1 MEQRFGI
8 EQVCA
13 VGTYTTLQLKAA
25 LTDLSKLYGVSIPTI
40 RSISKRINGLDDKTI
55 EDFLKLACRDGE
67 VKSFVNKYP
76 ELINAIFLI
85 LGQPK
90 APSIHACAM
99 MIFPNEKTLY
109 EWCPVKKQKDMIVSE
124 WEGGELDEAGFL
136 KEDILGIEQLDKFT
150 DILNLIEKNTG
161 KRINLYKDIPLNDP
175 EVFEFFKKGWLG
187 DIFHFGAKGLSN
199 YVTKVQPE
207 SIEDLIACICLYRPG
222 PMENNYHNEFLLRRS
237 GDRETEF
244 PIGSEEILKDSFGL
258 MLTQEHI
265 MLLCQQLAGFS
276 LQKADDVRKC
286 IDGDELFWTKDGA
299 IKIKDLKLYS
309 KVKVSTLDNNF
320 TVKYNSVNRSF
331 SQGIKECV
339 KLNIQGNNDLICTPD
354 HKILT
359 EVGWLEAKD
368 CVGHYVYKDTTRR
381 YGSLN
386 KPKEELYLMTAL
398 LTEGSLGTKNRCNFT
413 NKDRNEIEEFK
424 RCYKV
429 VFDEDCKEYLNNQT
443 DCISLKIKDDNVK
456 QLGLEFVLSDKKK
469 LPDYVFSLNEDCQEY
484 VIAKMIDFDGY
495 VANKRGGFLFGYS
508 SKSFEL
514 IRQMEILFSCLGIV
528 TTTNKRS
535 FDEYPENYYDIGSTD
550 IEDCLK
556 IKKILERYSVKFR
569 QFKFDLEDFNLEAQ
583 SSYKIP
589 FEIWQPIVKKMIDD
603 SGYTCNELLGKN
615 VLNYG
620 INHKINITRNRLSKI
635 LKICGR
641 SKLLESCLRGDFCFR
656 KVISIEEIGKR
667 EVYDFSMEFN
677 CVPQA
682 FVGGI
687 LVHNCMGKKILEKIK
702 SIRPD
707 FVRGYIDRYSR
718 KGVDEEYANDLWS
731 KMEEFGKYAFNKSH
745 AAAYSINGYNS
756 LWLKV
761 HYPIEFWSVTFS
773 RASKDDYPFYIN
785 EIRQSGNIKLNPVDI
800 NKSSTNIVAD
810 KEDGSL
816 YWSINSVNQVGEKAQ
831 EQIIKERGENGP
843 YFSLEEFIDRHNFK
857 NSAVNKSVIENLIY
871 SGAFDVLEQS
881 TSYPN
886 TYRLREYL
894 LNTYRTVHKV
904 KIDKDKDEYELAL
917 SKSKTRED
925 WWWQLQQKKRSGF
938 GFFNYEYLVDKYLS
952 DKVDQG
958 VFSDLKNIEEIADSY
973 KIAMIGG
980 YVLEYEEKNSRKGT
994 FARIILESNYEIIK
1008 VIIYAEIFD
1017 RCKDLV
1023 RTSEKNILLVT
1034 GRIIWSD
1041 FDGCYVLQTLRNSEF
1056 VKLTLA

>member
-161 KRINLYKDIPLNDP
+161 KRINLYKDIPLDDP

-276 LQKADDVRKC
+276 LQKADDVRK
-286 IDGDELFWTKDGA
+286 A
-299 IKIKDLKLYS
+299 
-309 KVKVSTLDNNF
+309 
-320 TVKYNSVNRSF
+320 
-331 SQGIKECV
+331 
-339 KLNIQGNNDLICTPD
+339 
-354 HKILT
+354 
-359 EVGWLEAKD
+359 
-368 CVGHYVYKDTTRR
+368 
-381 YGSLN
+381 
-386 KPKEELYLMTAL
+386 
-398 LTEGSLGTKNRCNFT
+398 
-413 NKDRNEIEEFK
+413 
-424 RCYKV
+424 
-429 VFDEDCKEYLNNQT
+429 
-443 DCISLKIKDDNVK
+443 
-456 QLGLEFVLSDKKK
+456 
-469 LPDYVFSLNEDCQEY
+469 
-484 VIAKMIDFDGY
+484 
-495 VANKRGGFLFGYS
+495 
-508 SKSFEL
+508 
-514 IRQMEILFSCLGIV
+514 
-528 TTTNKRS
+528 
-535 FDEYPENYYDIGSTD
+535 
-550 IEDCLK
+550 
-556 IKKILERYSVKFR
+556 
-569 QFKFDLEDFNLEAQ
+569 
-583 SSYKIP
+583 
-589 FEIWQPIVKKMIDD
+589 
-603 SGYTCNELLGKN
+603 
-615 VLNYG
+615 
-620 INHKINITRNRLSKI
+620 
-635 LKICGR
+635 
-641 SKLLESCLRGDFCFR
+641 
-656 KVISIEEIGKR
+656 
-667 EVYDFSMEFN
+667 
-677 CVPQA
+677 
-682 FVGGI
+682 
-687 LVHNCMGKKILEKIK
+687 MGKKIMEKIK

-952 DKVDQG
+952 DRVDQG

>member
-244 PIGSEEILKDSFGL
+244 PIGGEEILKDSFGL

-276 LQKADDVRKC
+276 LQKADDVRK
-286 IDGDELFWTKDGA
+286 A
-299 IKIKDLKLYS
+299 
-309 KVKVSTLDNNF
+309 
-320 TVKYNSVNRSF
+320 
-331 SQGIKECV
+331 
-339 KLNIQGNNDLICTPD
+339 
-354 HKILT
+354 
-359 EVGWLEAKD
+359 
-368 CVGHYVYKDTTRR
+368 
-381 YGSLN
+381 
-386 KPKEELYLMTAL
+386 
-398 LTEGSLGTKNRCNFT
+398 
-413 NKDRNEIEEFK
+413 
-424 RCYKV
+424 
-429 VFDEDCKEYLNNQT
+429 
-443 DCISLKIKDDNVK
+443 
-456 QLGLEFVLSDKKK
+456 
-469 LPDYVFSLNEDCQEY
+469 
-484 VIAKMIDFDGY
+484 
-495 VANKRGGFLFGYS
+495 
-508 SKSFEL
+508 
-514 IRQMEILFSCLGIV
+514 
-528 TTTNKRS
+528 
-535 FDEYPENYYDIGSTD
+535 
-550 IEDCLK
+550 
-556 IKKILERYSVKFR
+556 
-569 QFKFDLEDFNLEAQ
+569 
-583 SSYKIP
+583 
-589 FEIWQPIVKKMIDD
+589 
-603 SGYTCNELLGKN
+603 
-615 VLNYG
+615 
-620 INHKINITRNRLSKI
+620 
-635 LKICGR
+635 
-641 SKLLESCLRGDFCFR
+641 
-656 KVISIEEIGKR
+656 
-667 EVYDFSMEFN
+667 
-677 CVPQA
+677 
-682 FVGGI
+682 
-687 LVHNCMGKKILEKIK
+687 MGKKIMEKIK

-707 FVRGYIDRYSR
+707 FVRGYVDKYSR

-800 NKSSTNIVAD
+800 NKSSTNIAAD

-871 SGAFDVLEQS
+871 SGAFDELEQS

-952 DKVDQG
+952 DRVDQG